1 MKTKLLLL
9 FLSFYVSVVSFA
21 KGNVDVYKF
30 GFSSEAS
37 GMKNLQALQKAVDCG
52 GTISINVPGIYR
64 LAGTVYVGS
73 NTTLK
78 FGNGVRLMKVDEQ
91 GVFSP
96 VIVNK
101 GASERRY
108 NENIEIDGLEIIVNN
123 MDVRMFKEAYG
134 LHGQLAFFYVKNL
147 RINHFRCYDV
157 GSAQYGIHICTFEN
171 VKIDDAVVYGNKDG
185 IHFGRGKHF
194 SVSNC
199 TFRTFDDAIALNAHD
214 YAVGNPEYGW
224 IEDGVIS
231 NCYDL
236 NAEKT
241 TGYFC
246 RILAGAWLDW
256 KEGME
261 VQQSDIVVSN
271 GRLYRVQMQPD
282 GNRYISRTRPTHT
295 SGMQILD
302 GIKWGVVQND
312 VLYCCGVRNVTFR
325 NISLYKP
332 RTAFSV
338 HFDKDRYSRSYYPG
352 AIKPVQSNLTFDH
365 IRVMYDTPTAFIQS
379 NTPID
384 KISVTNSYLRNNSIV
399 FDGEGIM
406 DDFGP
411 TRLSIVN
418 TVFDISKDFPF
429 VQIQV
434 PGKQVD
440 LLLTGNKLSGEVKEL
455 KFDKGKGM
463 IKIEK

>member
-1 MKTKLLLL
+1 
-9 FLSFYVSVVSFA
+9 
-21 KGNVDVYKF
+21 
-30 GFSSEAS
+30 
-37 GMKNLQALQKAVDCG
+37 
-52 GTISINVPGIYR
+52 
-64 LAGTVYVGS
+64 
-73 NTTLK
+73 
-78 FGNGVRLMKVDEQ
+78 
-91 GVFSP
+91 
-96 VIVNK
+96 
-101 GASERRY
+101 
-108 NENIEIDGLEIIVNN
+108 
-123 MDVRMFKEAYG
+123 
-134 LHGQLAFFYVKNL
+134 
-147 RINHFRCYDV
+147 
-157 GSAQYGIHICTFEN
+157 
-171 VKIDDAVVYGNKDG
+171 
-185 IHFGRGKHF
+185 
-194 SVSNC
+194 
-199 TFRTFDDAIALNAHD
+199 
-214 YAVGNPEYGW
+214 
-224 IEDGVIS
+224 
-231 NCYDL
+231 
-236 NAEKT
+236 
-241 TGYFC
+241 
-246 RILAGAWLDW
+246 
-256 KEGME
+256 
-261 VQQSDIVVSN
+261 
-271 GRLYRVQMQPD
+271 
-282 GNRYISRTRPTHT
+282 
-295 SGMQILD
+295 MQILD